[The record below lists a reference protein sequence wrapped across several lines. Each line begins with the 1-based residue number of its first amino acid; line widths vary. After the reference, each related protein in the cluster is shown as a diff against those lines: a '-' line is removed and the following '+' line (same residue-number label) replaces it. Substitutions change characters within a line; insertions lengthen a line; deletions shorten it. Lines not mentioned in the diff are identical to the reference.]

1 MKQNAIVQMPTGR
14 FAVITEMTER
24 QIHLNYEQAEDGQV
38 SLRREVFERLWCT
51 KKITHQGYKQS
62 AGPGVQP
69 KAGERV
75 TAPNSPRRINKGK
88 SHGY

>member
-1 MKQNAIVQMPTGR
+1 MKQNEIVKMPTGR
-14 FAVITEMTER
+14 FAVISEMTER

-62 AGPGVQP
+62 AGNGVQP

-88 SHGY
+88 SNE

>member
-1 MKQNAIVQMPTGR
+1 MKQNEIVQMPTGR

-24 QIHLNYEQAEDGQV
+24 QIHLTYEQAEDGQV
-38 SLRREVFERLWCT
+38 SLRREVFERLVAT
-51 KKITHQGYKQS
+51 KQITHHGYKQS

-75 TAPNSPRRINKGK
+75 KRAQLTLTA
-88 SHGY
+88 